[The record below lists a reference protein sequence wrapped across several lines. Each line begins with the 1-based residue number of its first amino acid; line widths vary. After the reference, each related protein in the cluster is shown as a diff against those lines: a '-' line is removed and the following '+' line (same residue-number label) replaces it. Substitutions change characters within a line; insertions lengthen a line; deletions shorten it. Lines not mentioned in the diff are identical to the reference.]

1 MTELRGAWPSEVRPH
16 TCRPGHQGAVFSRT
30 VRSGTQSADGALA
43 LARNPR
49 VSVSE
54 RALARMRHVK
64 SSSSRA
70 KWLRPLG
77 ACVGVGL
84 LGIAF
89 ARADWA
95 LVQARLSAA
104 GPSLLLAVMPF
115 ALAALLDV
123 YGLRGV
129 LRALGADLRLG
140 VGVVIHLRAEAI
152 AMSLPFGGVASDP
165 LRAFQLQQRAGV
177 EPAAAI
183 AVTLARKYLLIAT
196 EGVCVALGAW
206 FGAEALGVVSSAVM
220 GDRSLVYLAWGVAA
234 LLILLGAGYALLMR
248 DGAVAA
254 WLLRRL
260 QRNLPQRFKSKLEG
274 FRSEFTRTDQQLGLF
289 FRLPARRVLGLASG
303 YLVVWLLEALE
314 TFVALRLLG
323 ADVTWQAV
331 LCMESLLS
339 FVRAVAMVLP
349 AGLGIQDLGYA
360 LFLQSLGVNDAHS
373 VGAALAVFKRL
384 KEAAWVALGYSAW
397 GWTPANRAARASAVG
412 AT

>member
-1 MTELRGAWPSEVRPH
+1 M
-16 TCRPGHQGAVFSRT
+16 
-30 VRSGTQSADGALA
+30 
-43 LARNPR
+43 
-49 VSVSE
+49 
-54 RALARMRHVK
+54 
-64 SSSSRA
+64 
-70 KWLRPLG
+70 
-77 ACVGVGL
+77 
-84 LGIAF
+84 
-89 ARADWA
+89 
-95 LVQARLSAA
+95 
-104 GPSLLLAVMPF
+104 LLAVLPF

-123 YGLRGV
+123 YGLRAV
-129 LRALGADLRLG
+129 LCALGAELKLG
-140 VGVVIHLRAEAI
+140 VAAIIHLRAEAI
-152 AMSLPFGGVASDP
+152 AMSLPFGSVASDP

-183 AVTLARKYLLIAT
+183 TATLARKYLLIAT

-206 FGAEALGVVSSAVM
+206 FGAEALGVVSIAVM

-234 LLILLGAGYALLMR
+234 LLILLGTGYALLMR

-260 QRNLPQRFKSKLEG
+260 QQNLPQRFESKLEG

-289 FRLPARRVLGLASG
+289 FRLPLWRVLGLASR
-303 YLVVWLLEALE
+303 YLAVWLLEALE

-323 ADVTWQAV
+323 ADVTWQTV

-339 FVRAVAMVLP
+339 FVRAVATVLP

-397 GWTPANRAARASAVG
+397 GWTAANRAARASALG